1 MMCSIKTE
9 HNSMTHICD
18 MEDVCLGR
26 KQNES
31 WNYALRQIRGEKAK
45 DPSFL
50 PSGIQVDP
58 PG

>member
-1 MMCSIKTE
+1 
-9 HNSMTHICD
+9 MTHICD

-31 WNYALRQIRGEKAK
+31 WNYALRQIRGGEKAK